1 MLSSVRRFHLMV
13 GQAVSFAADA
23 GASFR
28 RNGLM
33 TAAAVTTIMVALLV
47 VGTAVLLGLNLSHIA
62 AALEAQVEVVA
73 FLRDGLSSSGLARV
87 QETLAAMPDVA
98 SVQFVSRADALGRLR
113 QRVGDNAAFADLE
126 SSNPLADSLEVR
138 LVDPARA
145 RIVAA
150 SISNVSGVDE
160 VTYGAQVLDRLLA
173 LTQGVRVLAAVLTL
187 FLSGV
192 ALVVVV
198 NTIRLTVIARQRE
211 IEIMR
216 LVGATRWFVQWP
228 LLLEGV
234 LEGAVAAGGATVV
247 LAGLYALGAG
257 RVASALPFFP
267 LVSVTSAAESVAIVV
282 AATGT
287 IVGAV
292 GSLIAL
298 RRFVVS

>member
-1 MLSSVRRFHLMV
+1 MASRIRRVYAVV
-13 GQAVSFAADA
+13 GQAISFAADA
-23 GASFR
+23 GTSFR

-33 TAAAVTTIMVALLV
+33 TVAAVTTIMVALLV
-47 VGTAVLLGLNLSHIA
+47 VGTAVLLGLNLSHVA
-62 AALEAQVEVVA
+62 ATLEAQVEVVA
-73 FLRDGLSSSGLARV
+73 FLRDGLSSSALTRV
-87 QETLAAMPDVA
+87 QETIVAIPEVA

-113 QRVGDNAAFADLE
+113 QRLGDSAAFSDLE

-145 RIVAA
+145 RVVAA
-150 SISNVSGVDE
+150 AISDVSGVDE

-173 LTQGVRVLAAVLTL
+173 LIQGVRVLAGVLTL

-216 LVGATRWFVQWP
+216 LA
-228 LLLEGV
+228 
-234 LEGAVAAGGATVV
+234 GATVV
-247 LAGLYALGAG
+247 LAGLYALGAA

-267 LVSVTSAAESVAIVV
+267 LVSVTSGVQSVAIVV
-282 AATGT
+282 AATGV
-287 IVGAV
+287 IVGAA
-292 GSLIAL
+292 GSLIAV
-298 RRFVVS
+298 RRFVTS

>member
-1 MLSSVRRFHLMV
+1 MRPRLLRLHIV
-13 GQAVSFAADA
+13 GNQALSFAADA

-33 TAAAVTTIMVALLV
+33 TVAAVTTIMVALLV
-47 VGTAVLLGLNLSHIA
+47 VGTAVLLGLNLSHMA
-62 AALEAQVEVVA
+62 ATLEAQVEVVA
-73 FLRDGLSSSGLARV
+73 FLRDGLSTSELTRAQQAIG
-87 QETLAAMPDVA
+87 AMPEVA
-98 SVQFVSRADALGRLR
+98 SVHFVSRAEALGRLR
-113 QRVGDNAAFADLE
+113 QRLGEKAAFDDLE
-126 SSNPLADSLEVR
+126 SANPLADSLEVR
-138 LVDPARA
+138 VVDPART
-145 RIVAA
+145 RVVAA
-150 SISNVSGVDE
+150 AVAGVPGIGE

-173 LTQGVRVLAAVLTL
+173 LTRGVRMLAGLLTL

-234 LEGAVAAGGATVV
+234 LEGATAAVAAVVV
-247 LAGLYALGAG
+247 LAALYALGAA
-257 RVASALPFFP
+257 RVAGALPFLP
-267 LVSVTSAAESVAIVV
+267 LVPVAAALRAVTIVV

-287 IVGAV
+287 IVGAA
-292 GSLIAL
+292 GSLIAV
-298 RRFVVS
+298 RRFVMS

>member
-1 MLSSVRRFHLMV
+1 MAPRIRRVHLVV
-13 GQAVSFAADA
+13 GQAASFAADA
-23 GASFR
+23 ITSFR

-47 VGTAVLLGLNLSHIA
+47 VGTAVLLGVNLSHMA
-62 AALEAQVEVVA
+62 ATLEAQVEVVA
-73 FLRDGLSSSGLARV
+73 FVRDGLSSSELARV
-87 QETLAAMPDVA
+87 QETIVAMPDVA
-98 SVQFVSRADALGRLR
+98 SVQFVSRSEALGRLR
-113 QRVGDNAAFADLE
+113 QRLGDSAAFADLE
-126 SSNPLADSLEVR
+126 SSNPLPDSLEVR

-145 RIVAA
+145 RVVAA
-150 SISNVSGVDE
+150 AITNLSGVDE

-173 LTQGVRVLAAVLTL
+173 LTQGVRVLAGVLTL

-234 LEGAVAAGGATVV
+234 LEGTVAAGGATVV
-247 LAGLYALGAG
+247 LAALYALGAA
-257 RVASALPFFP
+257 RVAYALPFFP
-267 LVSVTSAAESVAIVV
+267 LVSVASGVQSVAIVV

-287 IVGAV
+287 IVGAA
-292 GSLIAL
+292 GSLIAV
-298 RRFVVS
+298 RRFVMS

>member
-1 MLSSVRRFHLMV
+1 MPSSVRRVHLVV

-23 GASFR
+23 GTSFR

-47 VGTAVLLGLNLSHIA
+47 VGTAVLLGLNLSHMA

-113 QRVGDNAAFADLE
+113 QRVGDNAVFADLE

-145 RIVAA
+145 PVVAA

-173 LTQGVRVLAAVLTL
+173 LTQGVRVLAVVLTV

-234 LEGAVAAGGATVV
+234 LEGTVAAGGATVV
-247 LAGLYALGAG
+247 LAGLYALGAA

-267 LVSVTSAAESVAIVV
+267 LVSVTRAVESVAIVV

-287 IVGAV
+287 IVGAA

>member
-1 MLSSVRRFHLMV
+1 MASRIRRVYAVV
-13 GQAVSFAADA
+13 GRAISFAADA
-23 GASFR
+23 GTSFR

-33 TAAAVTTIMVALLV
+33 TVAAVTTIMVALLV
-47 VGTAVLLGLNLSHIA
+47 VGTAVLLGLNLSHVA
-62 AALEAQVEVVA
+62 ATLEAQVEVVA
-73 FLRDGLSSSGLARV
+73 FLREGLSSSALTRV
-87 QETLAAMPDVA
+87 QETIVAIPEVA

-113 QRVGDNAAFADLE
+113 QRLGDSAAFSDLE

-145 RIVAA
+145 RVVAA
-150 SISNVSGVDE
+150 AISDVSGVDE

-173 LTQGVRVLAAVLTL
+173 LIQGVRVLAGVLTL

-234 LEGAVAAGGATVV
+234 LEGTVAAGGATVV
-247 LAGLYALGAG
+247 LAGLYALGAA

-267 LVSVTSAAESVAIVV
+267 LVSVTSGVQSVAIVV
-282 AATGT
+282 AATGV
-287 IVGAV
+287 IVGAA
-292 GSLIAL
+292 GSLIAV
-298 RRFVVS
+298 RRFVTS